1 MKTNQR
7 TEAVWVLRS
16 RSEQNAVEEMRKGSP
31 FHLGK
36 QVKTRFLEIMQI
48 DFSLDKSLDR
58 CRMLAKI
65 KVASETSRDGMGM
78 EPWETLYHLENGRR
92 FGRNQLRV
100 ERQEGRLGRHKLK
113 LQAQLR
119 VFVFVLKIRRSH

>member
-1 MKTNQR
+1 MKTNER
-7 TEAVWVLRS
+7 AKAVWGLRS

-36 QVKTRFLEIMQI
+36 QVKTRFLEIMKM
-48 DFSLDKSLDR
+48 DLSLDKSLDR

-78 EPWETLYHLENGRR
+78 EPWKTLYHLENGRQ

-100 ERQEGRLGRHKLK
+100 EGQEGRLSRHKLK
-113 LQAQLR
+113 LQVQLR
-119 VFVFVLKIRRSH
+119 VFVFGLKARRSH